1 MITFIINS
9 SKQAHGQHTMNRYCV
24 ICDRY
29 TPSHIRMVWNS
40 DEGGYCCP
48 SCAEAELLKIR
59 DDDYFEDDGELE
71 AA

>member
-1 MITFIINS
+1 MIDASIIQS
-9 SKQAHGQHTMNRYCV
+9 SKQAYRLTKMNRFCV

-29 TPSHIRMVWNS
+29 TPSHLRMTWHE

-48 SCAEAELLKIR
+48 SCAAKAELEVAET
-59 DDDYFEDDGELE
+59 DYFEDE